1 MITHLTLDEI
11 AYSFKNCTG
20 ETSVPLKEYLS
31 NNILKDSDDDT
42 YVISNLSNHILNDI
56 TILLRKSIT
65 NILAADS
72 ILLTG
77 SSSWG
82 FVTTYYSNFFAVQAL
97 NRLSLNF
104 NIHLNQYYNIKIS
117 NYTKGDFQF
126 KKVSASS
133 GSHQN
138 QFDKF
143 YNNFSIYKNI
153 KSINKSWNIGIRG
166 FKDGSETML
175 RNLINYSISN
185 YYYDELICD
194 IPTYKKRIKEFEKD
208 PIISKLEK
216 PYKFSHSNLELA
228 LCRIEMIFY
237 ILNYLANKN
246 IYYKSYYNKFLSG
259 LKQNIQSK
267 FNNNSNYL
275 VERIINNCTYK
286 DLEIVDESVTI

>member
-77 SSSWG
+77 HQVG

-104 NIHLNQYYNIKIS
+104 NI
-117 NYTKGDFQF
+117 F
-126 KKVSASS
+126 K
-133 GSHQN
+133 
-138 QFDKF
+138 
-143 YNNFSIYKNI
+143 
-153 KSINKSWNIGIRG
+153 
-166 FKDGSETML
+166 
-175 RNLINYSISN
+175 
-185 YYYDELICD
+185 
-194 IPTYKKRIKEFEKD
+194 
-208 PIISKLEK
+208 
-216 PYKFSHSNLELA
+216 
-228 LCRIEMIFY
+228 
-237 ILNYLANKN
+237 
-246 IYYKSYYNKFLSG
+246 
-259 LKQNIQSK
+259 
-267 FNNNSNYL
+267 
-275 VERIINNCTYK
+275 
-286 DLEIVDESVTI
+286 SVL